1 MTGPPRPNKTRGS
14 QLRQVTS
21 GSFGGDDVD
30 SGSHTDRGI
39 HTDEP
44 SLQDRDDAQT
54 KFFCSLGLH
63 DEGFSKDD
71 VLVNQSLFAGQNVA
85 SGVRMRVTALET
97 ESPTIAMKRRHSRYL
112 SNGRR
117 SSSNYRSRFM
127 GILD

>member
-1 MTGPPRPNKTRGS
+1 MTGNSRTNKTRGS
-14 QLRQVTS
+14 QLRQVTN
-21 GSFGGDDVD
+21 GSFGGDDVE
-30 SGSHTDRGI
+30 SKSRADRGI

-44 SLQDRDDAQT
+44 SLQERDDAQP

-97 ESPTIAMKRRHSRYL
+97 ESPTMAMKRGQSGYF
-112 SNGRR
+112 SYGRR
-117 SSSNYRSRFM
+117 SSSNYHSRFM
-127 GILD
+127 RITD